1 MIFKSKET
9 KLFVVLACFFIANAV
24 IAEFIG
30 VKIFSVESTLG
41 MQELNLSF
49 LGFTNLSLN
58 MSAGVLNW
66 PIVFI
71 MTDIINEYFGKKG
84 VRSLSYIAVALI
96 CYAFLVI
103 YLSIQLTPSG
113 FWIKKELADGT
124 TIDMNMAYN
133 NILGQGLWIIIG
145 SVTAFLVSQIID
157 VTIFHWIKRKTGSK
171 GLWLRSTGSTVVSQL
186 IDSFVVIFIAF
197 YIGGNWTFKQIIA
210 VGSVGYLYK
219 FTVAVCLTPILYI
232 VHKIIDGY
240 LGKDLSHRLMK
251 EAHEE
256 AM

>member
-30 VKIFSVESTLG
+30 VKIFSVENTLG
-41 MQELNLSF
+41 LRELNLSF

-71 MTDIINEYFGKKG
+71 MTDIINEYYGRKG
-84 VRSLSYIAVALI
+84 VRNLSVIAVVLI

-113 FWIKKELADGT
+113 FWINKQLPDGT
-124 TIDMNMAYN
+124 SMDMNRAYN
-133 NILGQGLWIIIG
+133 SVLGQGLWIIIG
-145 SVTAFLVSQIID
+145 SVTAFFTSQLID
-157 VTIFHWIKRKTGSK
+157 VTIFHQIKKLTGEK
-171 GLWLRSTGSTVVSQL
+171 GLWLRATGSTVFSQL

-197 YIGGNWTFKQIIA
+197 YIGGDWTFKQIIA
-210 VGSVGYLYK
+210 VGSVGYIYK
-219 FTVAVCLTPILYI
+219 FIVAICLTPVLYI
-232 VHKIIDGY
+232 IHQIIDAY
-240 LGKDLSHRLMK
+240 LGKDLAHRLMK
-251 EAHEE
+251 SAQEN
-256 AM
+256 